1 MEGKGEG
8 RGTKTKM
15 APAVAEAIAATLDSK
30 DERKRKLL
38 SIICGMVPANDNAKI
53 ALIFQPMGG
62 VILEKQV
69 EIVFLTLSCANT
81 GRISLITSV
90 TDAKKC
96 ARRGLLLVYDLLY
109 GA

>member
-62 VILEKQV
+62 DFGKVGRNSFFNV
-69 EIVFLTLSCANT
+69 E
-81 GRISLITSV
+81 
-90 TDAKKC
+90 
-96 ARRGLLLVYDLLY
+96 RR
-109 GA
+109 

>member
-1 MEGKGEG
+1 MCAMEGKGEG

-53 ALIFQPMGG
+53 ALFFQPMGG
-62 VILEKQV
+62 GDFGKVGRKSIFNV
-69 EIVFLTLSCANT
+69 EL
-81 GRISLITSV
+81 R
-90 TDAKKC
+90 
-96 ARRGLLLVYDLLY
+96 
-109 GA
+109 

>member
-1 MEGKGEG
+1 MCAMEGKGEG

-62 VILEKQV
+62 GDFGKVGRKSFFNV
-69 EIVFLTLSCANT
+69 EL
-81 GRISLITSV
+81 R
-90 TDAKKC
+90 
-96 ARRGLLLVYDLLY
+96 
-109 GA
+109 

>member
-53 ALIFQPMGG
+53 ALIFHPMGG
-62 VILEKQV
+62 GDFGKAGRNSFFNV
-69 EIVFLTLSCANT
+69 EL
-81 GRISLITSV
+81 R
-90 TDAKKC
+90 
-96 ARRGLLLVYDLLY
+96 
-109 GA
+109 

>member
-1 MEGKGEG
+1 MCAMEGKGEG

-53 ALIFQPMGG
+53 TLIFHPLGG
-62 VILEKQV
+62 GNFGKVGRKSFFNV
-69 EIVFLTLSCANT
+69 EL
-81 GRISLITSV
+81 R
-90 TDAKKC
+90 
-96 ARRGLLLVYDLLY
+96 
-109 GA
+109 